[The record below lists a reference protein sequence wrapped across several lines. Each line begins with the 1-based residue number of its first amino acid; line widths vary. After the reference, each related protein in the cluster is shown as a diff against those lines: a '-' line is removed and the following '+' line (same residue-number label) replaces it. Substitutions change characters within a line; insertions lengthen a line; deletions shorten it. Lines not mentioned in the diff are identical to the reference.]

1 MTLVALNRIF
11 KTKYGGAFSKM
22 PDYSVGNTPVIKS
35 QGANNGVIGYL
46 DIKPNFHNIIT
57 IARTGSVG
65 ATFFHPYP
73 CYATDD
79 CIVLEAKIKL
89 TERQMLFYAYLIRKE
104 SKRYNYSRKVTPNRL
119 NSTLIFSPGD
129 IPNWVNNTPNLDM
142 PPNSSI
148 TEADISINQRTWKE
162 FIIGDLFTC
171 SIAKSYDFGNINNT
185 TIPNKT
191 IRFIGRTQFNNGLT
205 SHIEYKNDFIVQS
218 ANTISIAMV
227 GVSGVSFYQSNAY
240 ICSQNILV
248 LENNNVINPYIAM
261 FLTTVFNL
269 ERFRFSY
276 GRTLQKNY
284 WKQHTIKLPSINGNP
299 DWQFMEDYIKSLPYS
314 SNL

>member
-11 KTKYGGAFSKM
+11 KAKYGGAFSKM

-35 QGANNGVIGYL
+35 QGTNNGVIGYL

-142 PPNSSI
+142 PLNSSI

-162 FIIGDLFTC
+162 FKLNSLFEITRGKRHVQDNRIEGDILYF
-171 SIAKSYDFGNINNT
+171 SASEY
-185 TIPNKT
+185 
-191 IRFIGRTQFNNGLT
+191 NNGCTDRISNPLFVEKNSIIYST
-205 SHIEYKNDFIVQS
+205 FGDVYYVDGIFTASDEVNIFKHERLNKYTGLFVATIMKQNKYKY
-218 ANTISIAMV
+218 
-227 GVSGVSFYQSNAY
+227 SF
-240 ICSQNILV
+240 
-248 LENNNVINPYIAM
+248 
-261 FLTTVFNL
+261 
-269 ERFRFSY
+269 
-276 GRTLQKNY
+276 GRKAFKNKFTKDRIQLPVDLQD
-284 WKQHTIKLPSINGNP
+284 NP

-314 SNL
+314 SNLKSD